1 MSAANTNAR
10 DLSIRKEFHL
20 GKFLSQWEMI
30 LVYILILI
38 NVILAV
44 SGNFSGGTLSTIIQ
58 SGMDLSFMV
67 PGMIFILLL
76 GDIDVSV
83 AAIMVVAGMVMG
95 YAKQAGMPD
104 VLVVLL
110 GLLAG
115 AFCGLFNGV
124 LVAKLRMPAVIV
136 TIATSLL
143 FRGVAEIIMNVNVL
157 TTFPDWFKALA
168 WDNVAGI
175 PISFICFTAVMII
188 FAVVLHRS
196 KFGRE
201 LYMVGNSATVS
212 EYSGVRVVRLK
223 LIVFVLM
230 GVMAGVSAIF
240 CIGRL
245 GNGLIATVGKGY
257 ELNVIA
263 IAVLGGVSPVGGR
276 GKVYGPFIATL
287 IMAFLNFTMGL
298 LQIDANPRQIFTGLI
313 LIVAVLIPLFNRQF
327 LDNIRLKLLYADNK
341 NIEAVNNRC
350 REEVAELRRKIAVVR
365 KDSSLTASDRD
376 AKARAMED
384 KIAALRKKCAQTT
397 RVMKQE
403 MEEEKQKP
411 KKLLSR

>member
-1 MSAANTNAR
+1 MSAANISTR
-10 DLSIRKEFHL
+10 DLTVHRNFRL
-20 GKFLSQWEMI
+20 GKFLVQWEMV
-30 LVYILILI
+30 LVYLLLFI
-38 NVILAV
+38 NVILAI
-44 SGNFSGGTLSTIIQ
+44 SGNFSGSTLSTIIQ
-58 SGMDLSFMV
+58 SGMDLAFMV

-83 AAIMVVAGMVMG
+83 AAIMVVAGMTMG

-104 VLVVLL
+104 VLVILS
-110 GLLAG
+110 GLTAG
-115 AFCGLFNGV
+115 ALCGLFNGI

-143 FRGVAEIIMNVNVL
+143 FRGIAEIVMNVNVL
-157 TTFPDWFKALA
+157 STFPDWFKTLA
-168 WDNVAGI
+168 WNNVAGI
-175 PISFICFTAVMII
+175 PISFICFIVVMAI

-263 IAVLGGVSPVGGR
+263 IAVLGGISPLGGR
-276 GKVYGPFIATL
+276 GRVYGPFVATL

-298 LQIDANPRQIFTGLI
+298 LNIDANPRQIFTGLI
-313 LIVAVLIPLFNRQF
+313 LIIAVLIPFLNKEL
-327 LDNIRLKLLYADNK
+327 LDNIKLKLLYADDK
-341 NIEAVNNRC
+341 NIQAVNNRC
-350 REEVAELRRKIAVVR
+350 HQEIGELRQKIAAVR
-365 KDSSLTASDRD
+365 KDASVEASARD
-376 AKARAMED
+376 AKVKAMEE
-384 KIAALRKKCAQTT
+384 KITSLKEKCVQTT
-397 RVMKQE
+397 RALKQE
-403 MEEEKQKP
+403 RQKEKIKP
-411 KKLLSR
+411 QNSPSK